1 MAPSADMRSDDDLI
15 RDFRAGDGSAMETLF
30 GRYRKPVFGWLLRM
44 VQDEGEA
51 EDLHQE
57 VWLKIIRGIDGYSS
71 GSFRAW
77 LWRIVR
83 NASVDRSRK
92 HVAEL
97 ILDAPVEEG
106 PDAAAH
112 VDQVFDDSAVSA
124 LTRMEEAERKAAVR
138 EAVDGLSKRL
148 KEVVLL
154 RLNGELKFQEIA
166 DILGLPIGTVLGR
179 MNLALTKLRQM
190 LSQKG
195 VIG

>member
-1 MAPSADMRSDDDLI
+1 MTSSSDMRSDDDLV
-15 RDFRAGDGSAMETLF
+15 RAFRTGDGSAMEALF
-30 GRYRKPVFGWLLRM
+30 GRYRRSVFGWLLRM
-44 VQDEGEA
+44 SQDEGEA

-57 VWLKIIRGIDGYSS
+57 VWLKVIRGIDGYSA

-77 LWRIVR
+77 LWRVVR
-83 NASVDRSRK
+83 NAAADRARK
-92 HVAEL
+92 HVAEP

-106 PDAAAH
+106 ADAAAF
-112 VDQVFDDSAVSA
+112 VDQVPDETVVSV
-124 LTRMEEAERKAAVR
+124 LTRMEEEERKAAVR
-138 EAVDGLSKRL
+138 EAVDGLSRRL

-179 MNLALTKLRQM
+179 MNLALAKLRQA

-195 VIG
+195 VA

>member
-1 MAPSADMRSDDDLI
+1 MTSSSDSRSDDDLI
-15 RDFRAGDGSAMETLF
+15 RAFRTGDGSAMEALF
-30 GRYRKPVFGWLLRM
+30 GRYRRSVFGWLLRM
-44 VQDEGEA
+44 AQNEGEA

-77 LWRIVR
+77 LWRVVR
-83 NASVDRSRK
+83 NAAADRARK
-92 HVAEL
+92 HVAEP
-97 ILDAPVEEG
+97 ILDAPMEEG
-106 PDAAAH
+106 ADAAAF
-112 VDQVFDDSAVSA
+112 VDQVPDDTVVSV
-124 LTRMEEAERKAAVR
+124 LTRMEEEERKTAVR
-138 EAVDGLSKRL
+138 EAVDGLSRRL

-179 MNLALTKLRQM
+179 MNLALAKLRQA

-195 VIG
+195 VA

>member
-1 MAPSADMRSDDDLI
+1 MTSSSDRRSDDELI
-15 RDFRAGDGSAMETLF
+15 RAFRTGDGSAMEALF
-30 GRYRKPVFGWLLRM
+30 GRYRRAVFGWLLRM
-44 VQDEGEA
+44 SQDEGEA

-77 LWRIVR
+77 LWRVVR
-83 NASVDRSRK
+83 NAAADRARK
-92 HVAEL
+92 HVAEP
-97 ILDAPVEEG
+97 ILDTPVEEG
-106 PDAAAH
+106 ADAAAF
-112 VDQVFDDSAVSA
+112 VDQVPDDTVVSA
-124 LTRMEEAERKAAVR
+124 LTRLEEAECRAAVR
-138 EAVDGLSKRL
+138 EAVDGLSRRL

-179 MNLALTKLRQM
+179 MNLALVKLRQA

-195 VIG
+195 VA

>member
-1 MAPSADMRSDDDLI
+1 MTSSSDMRSDDDLV
-15 RDFRAGDGSAMETLF
+15 RAFRTGDGSAMEALF
-30 GRYRKPVFGWLLRM
+30 GRYRRSVFGWLLRM
-44 VQDEGEA
+44 SQDEGEA

-57 VWLKIIRGIDGYSS
+57 VWLKVIRGIDGYSA

-77 LWRIVR
+77 LWRVVR
-83 NASVDRSRK
+83 NAAADRARK
-92 HVAEL
+92 HVAEP

-106 PDAAAH
+106 ADAAAF
-112 VDQVFDDSAVSA
+112 VDQVPDETVVSV
-124 LTRMEEAERKAAVR
+124 LTRMEEEERRAAVR
-138 EAVDGLSKRL
+138 EAVDGLSRRL

-179 MNLALTKLRQM
+179 MNLALAKLRQA

-195 VIG
+195 VA

>member
-1 MAPSADMRSDDDLI
+1 MMSSADSRSDDDLV
-15 RDFRAGDGSAMETLF
+15 RAFRTGDGSAMETLF
-30 GRYRKPVFGWLLRM
+30 GRYRRSVFGWLLRM
-44 VQDEGEA
+44 AQDEGEA

-77 LWRIVR
+77 LWRVVR
-83 NASVDRSRK
+83 NAAADRARK
-92 HVAEL
+92 HVAEP

-106 PDAAAH
+106 ADAAF
-112 VDQVFDDSAVSA
+112 VDQVPDDTVVSA
-124 LTRMEEAERKAAVR
+124 LTWMEEEERRVAVR
-138 EAVDGLSKRL
+138 EAVDGLSRRW

-179 MNLALTKLRQM
+179 MNLALAKLRQA
-190 LSQKG
+190 LSRKG
-195 VIG
+195 VA

>member
-1 MAPSADMRSDDDLI
+1 MTSSADMRSDDDLI
-15 RDFRAGDGSAMETLF
+15 RAFRTGDGPAMEALF
-30 GRYRKPVFGWLLRM
+30 GRYRRSVFGWLLRM
-44 VQDEGEA
+44 SQDEGEA

-57 VWLKIIRGIDGYSS
+57 VWLKVIRGIDGYSS

-83 NASVDRSRK
+83 NAAADRTRK
-92 HVAEL
+92 HVAEP
-97 ILDAPVEEG
+97 ILDAPVEDG
-106 PDAAAH
+106 ADAAAF
-112 VDQVFDDSAVSA
+112 VDQVPDDKVVSV
-124 LTRMEEAERKAAVR
+124 LTRLEEAERRAAVR
-138 EAVDGLSKRL
+138 EAVDGLSRRL

-179 MNLALTKLRQM
+179 MNLALAKLRQA

-195 VIG
+195 VA

>member
-1 MAPSADMRSDDDLI
+1 MTSSSDMRSDDDLV
-15 RDFRAGDGSAMETLF
+15 RAFRTGDGSAMEALF
-30 GRYRKPVFGWLLRM
+30 GRYRRSVFGWLLRM
-44 VQDEGEA
+44 SQDEGVA

-57 VWLKIIRGIDGYSS
+57 VWLKVIRGIEGYSS

-77 LWRIVR
+77 LWRVVR
-83 NASVDRSRK
+83 NAAADRARK
-92 HVAEL
+92 HVAEP

-106 PDAAAH
+106 ADAAAF
-112 VDQVFDDSAVSA
+112 VDQVPDETVVSV
-124 LTRMEEAERKAAVR
+124 LTRMEEEERRAAVR
-138 EAVDGLSKRL
+138 EAVDGLSRRL

-179 MNLALTKLRQM
+179 MNLALAKLRQA

-195 VIG
+195 VA

>member
-1 MAPSADMRSDDDLI
+1 MTPSADSRSDDDLI
-15 RDFRAGDGSAMETLF
+15 RAFRTGDGSAMEALF
-30 GRYRKPVFGWLLRM
+30 GRYRRSVFGWLLRM
-44 VQDEGEA
+44 AQDEGEA

-83 NASVDRSRK
+83 NAAADRARK
-92 HVAEL
+92 HVAEP

-106 PDAAAH
+106 ADATAF
-112 VDQVFDDSAVSA
+112 VDQVPDDTAVSA
-124 LTRMEEAERKAAVR
+124 LTQMEEEERKAAVR
-138 EAVDGLSKRL
+138 EAVDGLSRRL

-179 MNLALTKLRQM
+179 MNLALAKLRQA

-195 VIG
+195 VA

>member
-1 MAPSADMRSDDDLI
+1 MTSSSDRRSDDDLV
-15 RDFRAGDGSAMETLF
+15 RAFRTGDGSAMEALF
-30 GRYRKPVFGWLLRM
+30 GRYRRSVFGWLLRM
-44 VQDEGEA
+44 SQDEGEA

-57 VWLKIIRGIDGYSS
+57 VWLKVIRGIDGYSA

-77 LWRIVR
+77 LWRVVR
-83 NASVDRSRK
+83 NAAADRARK
-92 HVAEL
+92 HVAEP

-106 PDAAAH
+106 ADAAAF
-112 VDQVFDDSAVSA
+112 VDQVPDDTVVSA

-138 EAVDGLSKRL
+138 EAVDGLSRRL

-179 MNLALTKLRQM
+179 MNLALAKLRQA

-195 VIG
+195 VA

>member
-1 MAPSADMRSDDDLI
+1 MTSSADSRSDDDLV
-15 RDFRAGDGSAMETLF
+15 RAFRTGDGSAMEALF
-30 GRYRKPVFGWLLRM
+30 GRYRRSVFGWLLRM
-44 VQDEGEA
+44 AQDEGEA

-77 LWRIVR
+77 LWRVVR
-83 NASVDRSRK
+83 NAAADRARK
-92 HVAEL
+92 HVAEP

-106 PDAAAH
+106 ADAAAF
-112 VDQVFDDSAVSA
+112 VDQVPDDKVVSA
-124 LTRMEEAERKAAVR
+124 LTRMEEEERRAAVR
-138 EAVDGLSKRL
+138 EAVDGLSRRL

-179 MNLALTKLRQM
+179 MNLALAKLRQV
-190 LSQKG
+190 LSRKG
-195 VIG
+195 VA

>member
-1 MAPSADMRSDDDLI
+1 MTSSADSRSDDELI
-15 RDFRAGDGSAMETLF
+15 RAFRTGDGSAMEALF
-30 GRYRKPVFGWLLRM
+30 GRYRRSVFGWLLRM
-44 VQDEGEA
+44 SQDEGEA

-57 VWLKIIRGIDGYSS
+57 VWLKVIRGIDGYSS

-77 LWRIVR
+77 LWRVVR
-83 NASVDRSRK
+83 NAATDRARK
-92 HVAEL
+92 HVAEP

-106 PDAAAH
+106 ADAAAF
-112 VDQVFDDSAVSA
+112 VDQVPDETVVSA
-124 LTRMEEAERKAAVR
+124 LMRLEEAERKAAVR
-138 EAVDGLSKRL
+138 EAVDGLSRRL

-179 MNLALTKLRQM
+179 MNLALAKLRQA

-195 VIG
+195 VA

>member
-1 MAPSADMRSDDDLI
+1 MTSSSDSRSDDDLI
-15 RDFRAGDGSAMETLF
+15 RAFRTGDGSAMEALF
-30 GRYRKPVFGWLLRM
+30 GRYRRSVFGWLLRM
-44 VQDEGEA
+44 AQNEGEA

-77 LWRIVR
+77 LWRVVR
-83 NASVDRSRK
+83 NAAADRARK
-92 HVAEL
+92 HVAEP

-106 PDAAAH
+106 ADAAAF
-112 VDQVFDDSAVSA
+112 VDQVPDETVVSV
-124 LTRMEEAERKAAVR
+124 LTRMEEEERKAAVR
-138 EAVDGLSKRL
+138 EAVDGLSRRL

-154 RLNGELKFQEIA
+154 RLNGDLKFQEIA

-179 MNLALTKLRQM
+179 MNLALSKLRQA

-195 VIG
+195 VA

>member
-1 MAPSADMRSDDDLI
+1 MTSSADSRSDDDLV
-15 RDFRAGDGSAMETLF
+15 RAFRTGDGSAMEALF
-30 GRYRKPVFGWLLRM
+30 GRYRRSVFGWLLRM
-44 VQDEGEA
+44 AQDEGEA

-77 LWRIVR
+77 LWRVVR
-83 NASVDRSRK
+83 NAAADRARK
-92 HVAEL
+92 HVAEP

-106 PDAAAH
+106 ADAAAF
-112 VDQVFDDSAVSA
+112 VDQVPDDKVVSA
-124 LTRMEEAERKAAVR
+124 LTRMEEEERRAAVR
-138 EAVDGLSKRL
+138 EAVDGLSRRL

-179 MNLALTKLRQM
+179 MNLALAKLRQA

-195 VIG
+195 VA

>member
-1 MAPSADMRSDDDLI
+1 MTSSADSRSDDDLV
-15 RDFRAGDGSAMETLF
+15 RAFRTGDGSAMEALF
-30 GRYRKPVFGWLLRM
+30 GRYRRSVFGWLLRM
-44 VQDEGEA
+44 SQDEGEA

-57 VWLKIIRGIDGYSS
+57 VWLKVIRGIDGYSA

-77 LWRIVR
+77 LWRVVR
-83 NASVDRSRK
+83 NAAADRARK
-92 HVAEL
+92 HVAEP

-106 PDAAAH
+106 ADAAAF
-112 VDQVFDDSAVSA
+112 VDQVPDETVVSV
-124 LTRMEEAERKAAVR
+124 LTRMEEEERRAAVR
-138 EAVDGLSKRL
+138 EAVDGLSRRL

-179 MNLALTKLRQM
+179 MNLALAKLRQA

-195 VIG
+195 VA

>member
-1 MAPSADMRSDDDLI
+1 MTSSADSRSDDDLV
-15 RDFRAGDGSAMETLF
+15 RAFRTGDGSAMEALF
-30 GRYRKPVFGWLLRM
+30 GRYRRSVFGWLLRM
-44 VQDEGEA
+44 AQDEGEA

-57 VWLKIIRGIDGYSS
+57 VWLKIIRGLDGYSS

-83 NASVDRSRK
+83 NAAADRARK
-92 HVAEL
+92 HVAEP

-106 PDAAAH
+106 ADAAAF
-112 VDQVFDDSAVSA
+112 VDQVPDDTVVSA
-124 LTRMEEAERKAAVR
+124 LTRLEEAERRAAVR
-138 EAVDGLSKRL
+138 EAVDGLSRRL

-179 MNLALTKLRQM
+179 MNLALAKLRQA

-195 VIG
+195 VA

>member
-1 MAPSADMRSDDDLI
+1 MTSSSDRRSDDELI
-15 RDFRAGDGSAMETLF
+15 RAFRTGDGSAMEALF
-30 GRYRKPVFGWLLRM
+30 GRYRRSVFGWLLRM
-44 VQDEGEA
+44 AQNEGEA

-77 LWRIVR
+77 LWRVVR
-83 NASVDRSRK
+83 NAAADRARK
-92 HVAEL
+92 HVAEP

-106 PDAAAH
+106 ADAAAF
-112 VDQVFDDSAVSA
+112 VDQVPDDTVVSA
-124 LTRMEEAERKAAVR
+124 LTRLEEAERRAAVR
-138 EAVDGLSKRL
+138 EAVDGLSRRL

-154 RLNGELKFQEIA
+154 RVNGELKFQEIA

-179 MNLALTKLRQM
+179 MNLALAKLRQA

-195 VIG
+195 VA

>member
-1 MAPSADMRSDDDLI
+1 VTSSSDRRGDDDLI
-15 RDFRAGDGSAMETLF
+15 RAFRTGDGSAMEALF
-30 GRYRKPVFGWLLRM
+30 GRYRRAVFGWLLRM
-44 VQDEGEA
+44 SQDEGEA

-77 LWRIVR
+77 LWRVVR
-83 NASVDRSRK
+83 NAAADRARK
-92 HVAEL
+92 HVAEP

-106 PDAAAH
+106 GDAAAF
-112 VDQVFDDSAVSA
+112 VDQVPDDMVVSA
-124 LTRMEEAERKAAVR
+124 LTRLEEEERRAAVR
-138 EAVDGLSKRL
+138 EAVDGLSRRL

-179 MNLALTKLRQM
+179 MNLALAKLRQA

-195 VIG
+195 VA

>member
-1 MAPSADMRSDDDLI
+1 MTSSSDRRSDDDLV
-15 RDFRAGDGSAMETLF
+15 RAFRTGDGSAMEALF
-30 GRYRKPVFGWLLRM
+30 GRYRRAVFGWLLRM
-44 VQDEGEA
+44 SQDEDEA

-57 VWLKIIRGIDGYSS
+57 VWLKVIRGIDGYSA

-77 LWRIVR
+77 LWRVVR
-83 NASVDRSRK
+83 NAAADRARK
-92 HVAEL
+92 HVAEP

-106 PDAAAH
+106 ADAAAF
-112 VDQVFDDSAVSA
+112 VDQVPDETVVSV
-124 LTRMEEAERKAAVR
+124 LTRMEEEERKTAVR
-138 EAVDGLSKRL
+138 EAVDGLSRRL

-179 MNLALTKLRQM
+179 MNLALAKLRQA

-195 VIG
+195 VA

>member
-1 MAPSADMRSDDDLI
+1 MRSDDDLV
-15 RDFRAGDGSAMETLF
+15 RAFRTGDGSAMEALF
-30 GRYRKPVFGWLLRM
+30 GRYRRSVFGWLLRM
-44 VQDEGEA
+44 SQDEGEA

-57 VWLKIIRGIDGYSS
+57 VWLKVIRGIDGYSA

-77 LWRIVR
+77 LWRVVR
-83 NASVDRSRK
+83 NAAADRARK
-92 HVAEL
+92 HVAEP

-106 PDAAAH
+106 ADAAAF
-112 VDQVFDDSAVSA
+112 VDQVPDETVVSV
-124 LTRMEEAERKAAVR
+124 LTRMEEEERRAAVR
-138 EAVDGLSKRL
+138 EAVDGLSRRL

-179 MNLALTKLRQM
+179 MNLALAKLRQA

-195 VIG
+195 VA

>member
-1 MAPSADMRSDDDLI
+1 MTSSSDMRSDDDLV
-15 RDFRAGDGSAMETLF
+15 RAFRTGDGSAMEALF
-30 GRYRKPVFGWLLRM
+30 GRYRRAVFGWLLRM
-44 VQDEGEA
+44 SQDEGEA

-57 VWLKIIRGIDGYSS
+57 VWLKVIRGIDGYSA

-77 LWRIVR
+77 LWRVVR
-83 NASVDRSRK
+83 NAAADRARK
-92 HVAEL
+92 HVAEP

-106 PDAAAH
+106 ADAAAF
-112 VDQVFDDSAVSA
+112 VDQVPDETVVSV
-124 LTRMEEAERKAAVR
+124 LTRMEEEERKAAVR
-138 EAVDGLSKRL
+138 EAVDGLSRRL

-179 MNLALTKLRQM
+179 MNLALAKLRQA

-195 VIG
+195 VA

>member
-1 MAPSADMRSDDDLI
+1 MTSSSDRRSDDELI
-15 RDFRAGDGSAMETLF
+15 RAFRTGDGSAMEALF
-30 GRYRKPVFGWLLRM
+30 GRYRRAVFGWLLRM
-44 VQDEGEA
+44 SQDEGEA

-77 LWRIVR
+77 LWRVAR
-83 NASVDRSRK
+83 NAAADRARK
-92 HVAEL
+92 HVAEP

-106 PDAAAH
+106 ADAAAF
-112 VDQVFDDSAVSA
+112 VDQVPDDTVVPA

-138 EAVDGLSKRL
+138 EAVDGLSRRL

-179 MNLALTKLRQM
+179 MNLALAKLRQA

-195 VIG
+195 VA

>member
-1 MAPSADMRSDDDLI
+1 MMSSSDSRSDDDLV
-15 RDFRAGDGSAMETLF
+15 RAFRTGDGSAMEALF
-30 GRYRKPVFGWLLRM
+30 GRYRRAVFGWLLRM
-44 VQDEGEA
+44 SQDEGEA

-77 LWRIVR
+77 LWRVAR
-83 NASVDRSRK
+83 NAAADRARK
-92 HVAEL
+92 HVAEP
-97 ILDAPVEEG
+97 ILDAPMEEG
-106 PDAAAH
+106 ADAAAF
-112 VDQVFDDSAVSA
+112 VDQVPDDAVVSA
-124 LTRMEEAERKAAVR
+124 LTRLEEDERRAAVR
-138 EAVDGLSKRL
+138 EAVDGLSRRL

-179 MNLALTKLRQM
+179 MNLALVKLRQA

-195 VIG
+195 VA

>member
-1 MAPSADMRSDDDLI
+1 MTSSADSRSDDDLI
-15 RDFRAGDGSAMETLF
+15 RAFRTGDGSAMEALF
-30 GRYRKPVFGWLLRM
+30 GRYRRSVFGWLLRM
-44 VQDEGEA
+44 AQDAGEA

-77 LWRIVR
+77 LWRVVR
-83 NASVDRSRK
+83 NAAADRARK
-92 HVAEL
+92 HVAEP

-106 PDAAAH
+106 ADAAAF
-112 VDQVFDDSAVSA
+112 VDQVPDDKVVSA
-124 LTRMEEAERKAAVR
+124 LTRLEEAERKAAVR
-138 EAVDGLSKRL
+138 EAVDGLSRRL

-179 MNLALTKLRQM
+179 MNLALAKLRQV

-195 VIG
+195 VA